1 MPGGRPGS
9 CRAGAGVTDAI
20 QLPLAKIG
28 QGSARPTSCGR
39 RNPIATYQ
47 TPESAYWAF
56 FERFNAQDADGWAGV
71 MSYPHVRVSAGPAAG
86 SSERFF
92 NPRTAA
98 RVYSDHDDYAGTAE
112 SMGWER
118 FTATGWVRTQGL
130 EPVRVHESE
139 DMVLLAGGWTRLRA
153 DDSPIVSNRVL
164 YTLTRIEGSWGI
176 QARFGVDSFE
186 PGSDQEALAQAAVR
200 SAASRESARRD
211 GDVEKWLTL
220 FHYPL
225 TAVLAPGRVAVA
237 EDPNQLRAR
246 ERIWGG
252 EADPEKGEAR
262 VIAAGST
269 GALLSRHP
277 GTDSGSGRQ
286 AALLARRDG
295 AWKTLAVTLLP

>member
-1 MPGGRPGS
+1 MP
-9 CRAGAGVTDAI
+9 
-20 QLPLAKIG
+20 
-28 QGSARPTSCGR
+28 RPTSCGR

-86 SSERFF
+86 SSDRFF

-118 FTATGWVRTQGL
+118 FIATGWVRTRGL

-139 DMVLLAGGWTRLRA
+139 HMVLLAGGWTRLRA

-164 YTLTRIEGSWGI
+164 YTLTRPDGSWGI
-176 QARFGVDSFE
+176 QARFGVDSYD
-186 PGSDQEALAQAAVR
+186 PGSDQEAVARAAVR
-200 SAASRESARRD
+200 SAATRASARRD
-211 GDVEKWLTL
+211 GDVENWLNL

-225 TAVLAPGRVAVA
+225 TAVLAPGSVVVA
-237 EDPNQLRAR
+237 EGPDQLRAQ
-246 ERIWGG
+246 ERIWTG
-252 EADPEKGEAR
+252 EAGFDKGAIR

-269 GALLSRHP
+269 GAILSRQP
-277 GTDSGSGRQ
+277 GTDSGAGRQ

-295 AWKTLAVTLLP
+295 DWKTLAVTLLP